1 MVIEL
6 SGHQPS
12 VVQRSRQ
19 WSLHSPG
26 SSVATSISSPPNS
39 SFAQP
44 TVTQRRRSV
53 AVNFPPA
60 VPPPSQPIPHVPQ
73 PSSVFTTD
81 EEATLTI
88 GVPDDQQF
96 IARHRSSTSASQNSY
111 GRAAVS
117 TNLAAVAAFPH
128 NRHHVSTSTPVSNS
142 NSPQLLPSTVAYASN
157 QASPDPVSKSMARP
171 NHLNTQ
177 ADTQDIVPDRLLLS
191 PHHPHSSSESRP
203 SSRRAL
209 TRALELAR
217 EAVQLDATND
227 DPHAAVIAYGRSV
240 ALLSEVMERV
250 RRGEDTSDGRRRNG
264 RRRSVVAQEEEV
276 RRLKSIHDTYADR
289 MNILSLIYSIPPIP
303 HSPSSVYAP
312 SSSTE
317 STQPP
322 SPTSLSQSSDSHT
335 SPSSITEHTPDDLH
349 YSVLNDDLNDEQDA
363 HEGIGSA
370 MLNAAHLS
378 REFSSTSLSQHPYAT
393 PTDTDSFPS
402 SKQATLSRTST
413 LPANRTQNQS
423 PVVGRPR
430 AASVLPP
437 AAPPPISSPPP
448 PPESSL
454 NFTSTMPSSQ
464 ATRFL
469 DVAQSR
475 GNSIGHSRTGSG
487 TRLTSVTE
495 EGIRIDGHPQGDDM
509 QFEDDLTA
517 SLSRRPDTPRLAKCD
532 SHPLPPL
539 PSPTTAVHPFRTATA
554 PTATSRPSGSPVPAQ
569 FIAARPRGESLSV
582 TGAPPSTTATTSSS
596 PAESNPPSS
605 FAHPPAKTPTS
616 PTSSGAAPTPGRS
629 RASSQP
635 GRRPSVINSRISP
648 FEPQR
653 PPLPQTALPNGRK
666 VSTSSKLNPNISLN
680 IQIQPQFVTQS
691 ELLSPP
697 ALSLL
702 PPSAM
707 LTTIPTTPTSPLPPT
722 PPTDS
727 HRKPYHMMTLL
738 ANTMN
743 SRSGGYITRRLHV
756 PQGVWSQGGAKL
768 TNVPEKVRVVEVL
781 CSALEEMQQSSVE
794 FFGAGSVC
802 SGLALGI
809 GSVGRKEAEAWVSKL
824 DEFSSIC
831 DSVVANFGKKLG
843 VGEGFVSKKSGV
855 TSWGGKLT
863 RQFDK
868 FTNGKN
874 LDSPAAYVAGLGRLF
889 AHAQLLD
896 EHSKA
901 LLSQPVAPIYNAFP
915 ADLRTA
921 AEVKLKRASE
931 FFASVVLTFV
941 IRDLAQLL
949 DKYAK
954 KCEKWL
960 AE

>member
-19 WSLHSPG
+19 WPDHSPG

-73 PSSVFTTD
+73 HSSVFTTD

-111 GRAAVS
+111 GRPAVS

-128 NRHHVSTSTPVSNS
+128 NRHHVSTSTSTPVSNS
-142 NSPQLLPSTVAYASN
+142 NSPQLLPSTVTYASN
-157 QASPDPVSKSMARP
+157 QASPDPY
-171 NHLNTQ
+171 
-177 ADTQDIVPDRLLLS
+177 TQDIVPDRLLLS

-335 SPSSITEHTPDDLH
+335 SPSSITEHTPDDPH
-349 YSVLNDDLNDEQDA
+349 YSALNDDLNDEQDA

-378 REFSSTSLSQHPYAT
+378 REFSSASLSQHPYAT
-393 PTDTDSFPS
+393 PTDTDSFPG
-402 SKQATLSRTST
+402 SKQAALSRTST
-413 LPANRTQNQS
+413 LPANRTQHQS

-437 AAPPPISSPPP
+437 AAPPPMSSPPP

-469 DVAQSR
+469 EVAQSR

-487 TRLTSVTE
+487 TRLTS
-495 EGIRIDGHPQGDDM
+495 GDDM
-509 QFEDDLTA
+509 QFEDDDDLIA
-517 SLSRRPDTPRLAKCD
+517 SLSRPKCD

-569 FIAARPRGESLSV
+569 FIAARPRGEPLINSSIALS
-582 TGAPPSTTATTSSS
+582 TIQQRRNKMSAPPSTTATTSSS
-596 PAESNPPSS
+596 PVESNPPSS

-635 GRRPSVINSRISP
+635 GRRPSVINGRISP

-680 IQIQPQFVTQS
+680 VQIQPHFVTQS

-697 ALSLL
+697 PLSLL
-702 PPSAM
+702 PPPAM

-901 LLSQPVAPIYNAFP
+901 LLSQSVAPIYTAFP